1 MRVNLRQLVLFEIL
15 YRLVAGAFYI
25 RLVNLLLKISLR
37 AAGYSYLTMSNLAAF
52 LLRPVTVGCAMVLVL
67 VGAFLMVVEL
77 GGLLTAY
84 QAAAYSRRIDVVS
97 IVRGAVG
104 KAVDGAVKAELAAF
118 FACPGQLSDD
128 EQHGPSA
135 AFDPGQAGELRDG
148 RDLEPEGRT
157 GRACGGSGRSGGD
170 RDSHHA
176 GVFRVHG
183 GAETVP
189 GRGQAQCG
197 AGERALAESPGAA
210 VSAGTP

>member
-1 MRVNLRQLVLFEIL
+1 MKTFFRETYQVLRVNLRQLVLFEIL

-25 RLVNLLLKISLR
+25 RLVKLLLKISLR

-104 KAVDGAVKAELAAF
+104 KAVDELSKRNWPA
-118 FACPGQLSDD
+118 
-128 EQHGPSA
+128 
-135 AFDPGQAGELRDG
+135 LR
-148 RDLEPEGRT
+148 
-157 GRACGGSGRSGGD
+157 
-170 RDSHHA
+170 
-176 GVFRVHG
+176 
-183 GAETVP
+183 
-189 GRGQAQCG
+189 
-197 AGERALAESPGAA
+197 
-210 VSAGTP
+210 

>member
-104 KAVDGAVKAELAAF
+104 KAVDELSKRNWQLFLLALASYLMMNSMVLLRLLTRVK
-118 FACPGQLSDD
+118 PVNW
-128 EQHGPSA
+128 P
-135 AFDPGQAGELRDG
+135 
-148 RDLEPEGRT
+148 
-157 GRACGGSGRSGGD
+157 RSGARGPD
-170 RDSHHA
+170 
-176 GVFRVHG
+176 G
-183 GAETVP
+183 P
-189 GRGQAQCG
+189 GLR
-197 AGERALAESPGAA
+197 R
-210 VSAGTP
+210 

>member
-77 GGLLTAY
+77 GGLMTAY

-97 IVRGAVG
+97 VVRGAVG
-104 KAVDGAVKAELAAF
+104 KAVDEL
-118 FACPGQLSDD
+118 SK
-128 EQHGPSA
+128 
-135 AFDPGQAGELRDG
+135 RNW
-148 RDLEPEGRT
+148 
-157 GRACGGSGRSGGD
+157 
-170 RDSHHA
+170 
-176 GVFRVHG
+176 
-183 GAETVP
+183 
-189 GRGQAQCG
+189 
-197 AGERALAESPGAA
+197 
-210 VSAGTP
+210 

>member
-104 KAVDGAVKAELAAF
+104 KAVDELSKRNWQLFLLALASYLMMNSMVLLRLLTRVKPVNFVMAEIWSQRAGRAGLAAVVAGLVAIGIPTMLVF
-118 FACPGQLSDD
+118 FACMV
-128 EQHGPSA
+128 EQKR
-135 AFDPGQAGELRDG
+135 FRDG
-148 RDLEPEGRT
+148 VRRSVELVKGRW
-157 GRACGGSGRSGGD
+157 
-170 RDSHHA
+170 
-176 GVFRVHG
+176 
-183 GAETVP
+183 P
-189 GRGQAQCG
+189 K
-197 AGERALAESPGAA
+197 ALALLFGLNA
-210 VSAGTP
+210 